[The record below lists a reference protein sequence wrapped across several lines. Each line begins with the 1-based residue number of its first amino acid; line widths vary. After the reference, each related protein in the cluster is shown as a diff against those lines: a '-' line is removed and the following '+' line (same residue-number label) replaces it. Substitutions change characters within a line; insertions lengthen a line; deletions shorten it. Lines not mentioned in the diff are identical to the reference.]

1 GMTGMNTDLENLGYA
16 VRRLPPYTV
25 IYKQSH
31 PHLKELVSDHAV
43 LGRQTSITGR
53 SVIRIIEPDLVV
65 RTLTHGGM
73 LRRLTGPRFLGIG
86 RSLRELRV
94 SAYLISHNILTPE
107 IMAVRYMKK
116 GIFSYIDVVSR
127 LVPGSI
133 DLLTYLEKPSGDGLA
148 LLRQTGRLVCEVH
161 RTGVYHTD
169 LHVKNIL
176 LGKDKSPWIIDLDN
190 AYRFS
195 NLPALL
201 KRRNI
206 SRFLHSLKKWEG
218 RKRILLPDGW
228 QEAFLDGYT
237 SNG

>member
-1 GMTGMNTDLENLGYA
+1 
-16 VRRLPPYTV
+16 
-25 IYKQSH
+25 
-31 PHLKELVSDHAV
+31 
-43 LGRQTSITGR
+43 
-53 SVIRIIEPDLVV
+53 
-65 RTLTHGGM
+65 
-73 LRRLTGPRFLGIG
+73 
-86 RSLRELRV
+86 
-94 SAYLISHNILTPE
+94 
-107 IMAVRYMKK
+107 
-116 GIFSYIDVVSR
+116 
-127 LVPGSI
+127 
-133 DLLTYLEKPSGDGLA
+133 
-148 LLRQTGRLVCEVH
+148 
-161 RTGVYHTD
+161 
-169 LHVKNIL
+169 VKNIL